1 MKHAKSFSGSGRKS
15 RPGRFRAAAL
25 LLSVLLLLG
34 VTVAGTLAY
43 LSANTDPIK
52 NTFTPS
58 HVTCEVTE
66 DFNGTVKSNV
76 NVTNTSDIEAYIRV
90 RLVTYRVNDAGQHIG
105 GTAEIPEF
113 TPGTDWVKGSDGC
126 YYYTK
131 PVAAGAKPENDLIS
145 RITLTES
152 YSGADGGHQ
161 AIDVMAEAIQSVP
174 AAAVVSAWQSV
185 TSVGTDGTLTVNTVS

>member
-43 LSANTDPIK
+43 LSANTVPIE

-58 HVTCEVTE
+58 QVSCEVTE
-66 DFNGTVKSNV
+66 TFNGTVKSNV
-76 NVTNTSDIEAYIRV
+76 NVTNKSDIDAYIRV

-113 TPGTDWVKGSDGC
+113 TPGPGWVKGSDGC

-131 PVAAGAKPENDLIS
+131 PVAAGAKPETDLIS
-145 RITLTES
+145 SITLTGS
-152 YSGADGGHQ
+152 YSDADGGHQ

-174 AAAVVSAWQSV
+174 EQAVRQAWGVSISEGHV
-185 TSVGTDGTLTVNTVS
+185 TEYSGS

>member
-43 LSANTDPIK
+43 LSMNTDPIV
-52 NTFTPS
+52 NTFTPTQVS
-58 HVTCEVTE
+58 CEVTE
-66 DFNGTVKSNV
+66 NFDGTVKSNV
-76 NVTNTSDIEAYIRV
+76 NVKNNSDIAAYIRV
-90 RLVTYRVNDAGQHIG
+90 RLVTYRVNDDGQHIG
-105 GTAEIPEF
+105 GTATIPTF
-113 TPGTDWVKGSDGC
+113 TPGEGWVEGSDGC

-131 PVAAGAKPENDLIS
+131 PVAAGEKPADDLIS
-145 RITLTES
+145 RITLVGS
-152 YSGADGGHQ
+152 YSDADGGHQ

-174 AAAVVSAWQSV
+174 EQAVGQAWGVSISQGSV
-185 TSVGTDGTLTVNTVS
+185 TPYSGS

>member
-43 LSANTDPIK
+43 LSMSTSPVE
-52 NTFTPS
+52 NTFMPS
-58 HVTCEVTE
+58 QVSCEVTE
-66 DFNGTVKSNV
+66 NFNGTEKSNV
-76 NVTNTSDIEAYIRV
+76 NVKNNSDIAAYIRV
-90 RLVTYRVNDAGQHIG
+90 RLVTYRVNDAGKHIG
-105 GTAEIPEF
+105 GTATIPDF
-113 TPGTDWVKGSDGC
+113 TLGADWVEGSDGC

-131 PVAAGAKPENDLIS
+131 PVAAGKKPETN
-145 RITLTES
+145 LTSTSIALVGS
-152 YSGADGGHQ
+152 YSDADGGHQ

-174 AAAVVSAWQSV
+174 AAAVVGAWPAV
-185 TSVGTDGTLTVNTVS
+185 TSVNPDGSLVVS

>member
-1 MKHAKSFSGSGRKS
+1 MKHTKSFSGSGRKS

-43 LSANTDPIK
+43 LSMNTDPIV
-52 NTFTPS
+52 NTFTPTQVS
-58 HVTCEVTE
+58 CEVTE
-66 DFNGTVKSNV
+66 DFNGTEKSNV
-76 NVTNTSDIEAYIRV
+76 NVKNNSDIAAYIRV

-105 GTAEIPEF
+105 GTATIPDF
-113 TPGTDWVKGSDGC
+113 TLGADWVEGSDGY

-131 PVAAGAKPENDLIS
+131 PVAAGEKPANALIS
-145 RITLTES
+145 SITLVGS
-152 YSGADGGHQ
+152 YSDADGGHQ

-174 AAAVVSAWQSV
+174 AAAVVDAWPAV
-185 TSVGTDGTLTVNTVS
+185 TEVNANGNLVVS

>member
-43 LSANTDPIK
+43 LSMKTDPIE

-58 HVTCEVTE
+58 QVSCEVTE
-66 DFNGTVKSNV
+66 TFNGTVKSNV
-76 NVTNTSDIEAYIRV
+76 NVTNKSDIDAYIRV

-113 TPGTDWVKGSDGC
+113 TPGPGWVKGSDGC

-131 PVAAGAKPENDLIS
+131 PVAAGEKPEIDLIS
-145 RITLTES
+145 SIQLSS
-152 YSGADGGHQ
+152 YSDADGGHQ

-185 TSVGTDGTLTVNTVS
+185 TDVGTDGELVVS

>member
-43 LSANTDPIK
+43 LSANTDPIE

-90 RLVTYRVNDAGQHIG
+90 RLVTYRVNDADKHIG
-105 GTAEIPEF
+105 GTATIPDF
-113 TPGTDWVKGSDGC
+113 TPGAGWVKDGEYYYYTLPVASGQSPESPLIGSDGIAL
-126 YYYTK
+126 K
-131 PVAAGAKPENDLIS
+131 G
-145 RITLTES
+145 S
-152 YSGADGGHQ
+152 YDDIDGGKQ
-161 AIDVMAEAIQSVP
+161 VIEVMAEAIQSVP
-174 AAAVVSAWQSV
+174 EQAVRQAWGVSISQDSV
-185 TSVGTDGTLTVNTVS
+185 TAYSGS